1 MICFKFLQMQA
12 CFKDLIHLALKF
24 CGFFVNDRQKGLL
37 PVVAELNLEFER
49 LMQLLFSLLNGMYQ
63 QSSGTTMEPIAQ
75 LLLRL
80 DFNYYL
86 TEGLQAKAN
95 RAVEEI

>member
-1 MICFKFLQMQA
+1 MQA

-24 CGFFVNDRQKGLL
+24 CSLFKNDKEKALL
-37 PVVAELNLEFER
+37 PVVADLNMEFER

-86 TEGLQAKAN
+86 TEGIQKKSN
-95 RAVEEI
+95 HTVEDISCNVQTK

>member
-1 MICFKFLQMQA
+1 MQA

-37 PVVAELNLEFER
+37 PVVTELNLEFER

-63 QSSGTTMEPIAQ
+63 QSSGPTMEPIAQ

>member
-1 MICFKFLQMQA
+1 MQA

-24 CGFFVNDRQKGLL
+24 CGFLVNDVQKELL

-86 TEGLQAKAN
+86 TEGLQAKSN
-95 RAVEEI
+95 HKVEEI

>member
-1 MICFKFLQMQA
+1 MQA
-12 CFKDLIHLALKF
+12 CFKDLIEFALKF
-24 CGFFVNDRQKGLL
+24 CGLFEQEREDGFLSAVS
-37 PVVAELNLEFER
+37 ELNLEFER

-63 QSSGTTMEPIAQ
+63 QSSGTSMEPIAQ

-86 TEGLQAKAN
+86 TEGLQHKSRRN
-95 RAVEEI
+95 IEI